1 MPSKKGTKTRTKK
14 YRKPT
19 LTNVKRALKN
29 QNKSVRASKYRA
41 VYGQAGGGSIRSNMG
56 LI

>member
-1 MPSKKGTKTRTKK
+1 MPSKKVARTMTKRYKK
-14 YRKPT
+14 AT
-19 LTNVKRALKN
+19 LINVKRALKN
-29 QNKSVRASKYRA
+29 KNRTVRASKYRS